1 MSWTKKIDRCEFCLD
16 YVFIT
21 IVSDKPD
28 NLVKQL
34 SQYAHFQNPVFE
46 KKTKPPILVG
56 KFEEISYFSF
66 GKIVKMYLIHKKIA
80 AIQGIDAL
88 LVLHDVP
95 ILELV
100 QIEKVLEAMPAVT
113 DFHFCRIEFKWDI
126 YPKQTLSAVELQK
139 HLVRHLHLK
148 SAQDAWHK
156 GREPRITYYI
166 GEQPCDLQSKV
177 YIRPKEPN
185 PEEQEFVRFELT
197 ARTDWLQPKK
207 EKGAKRKPRLWLR
220 RPSDFKKFTYR
231 HLTRQVKWLDIDWVK
246 LRTHQY
252 NLLTGGIWRKR
263 FDEYRDDYG
272 IADAIIRYRKKEVC
286 SPRCAKCGHRKDCP
300 LLKAYNDKK
309 TKCEVVKAVKKC
321 PLALP
326 PDFEDKYTYES
337 KFKTRIERIL
347 EKAYDTWNFFPP
359 FVQTPPKLKTVTLI
373 EKTKKKR
380 TKKAKNKMSLK
391 FQKIFKSKD

>member
-1 MSWTKKIDRCEFCLD
+1 MADMFKSR
-16 YVFIT
+16 
-21 IVSDKPD
+21 
-28 NLVKQL
+28 
-34 SQYAHFQNPVFE
+34 
-46 KKTKPPILVG
+46 
-56 KFEEISYFSF
+56 SYFSF
-66 GKIVKMYLIHKKIA
+66 GKIVKMYLIHHKIA
-80 AIQGIDAL
+80 PRSGINAL

-95 ILELV
+95 LLQLA
-100 QIEKVLEAMPAVT
+100 QIEKILEAMPAVT

-139 HLVRHLHLK
+139 HIVRHLHLK

-185 PEEQEFVRFELT
+185 LEEQEFVRFELT

-207 EKGAKRKPRLWLR
+207 EKRAKRKPRLWLR

-263 FDEYRDDYG
+263 FDEYRDEHG

-309 TKCEVVKAVKKC
+309 TKYEVVKAVKKC

-337 KFKTRIERIL
+337 KFRTKIERIL

-359 FVQTPPKLKTVTLI
+359 FVQTPPKLNKASHKKRSKKPMI
-373 EKTKKKR
+373 KKK
-380 TKKAKNKMSLK
+380 KVVINL
-391 FQKIFKSKD
+391 QKLFP